1 MNIAFSAIGWE
12 DYTYWQQSNK
22 KVLKR
27 INLLIKD
34 IVRNPDDEQGIG
46 KLEMLKGNLS
56 RYLSRRITDEHRLV
70 YKIDGNY
77 VIIAQ
82 CRFHYV

>member
-27 INLLIKD
+27 NHM
-34 IVRNPDDEQGIG
+34 R
-46 KLEMLKGNLS
+46 
-56 RYLSRRITDEHRLV
+56 
-70 YKIDGNY
+70 
-77 VIIAQ
+77 AQ
-82 CRFHYV
+82 QATEKEA